1 MLITGQVQPISNK
14 GVKLNKKQLIFIQ
27 TPVKSIQIAL
37 HFLYRVLAVNCI
49 CLPSEGG
56 HVDGYLQVPE
66 AEFLFQGFSLVRVKK
81 DFISWVAFVNKLPLV
96 QIIQHVGS
104 SHFFLHKHIGKKQVI
119 GHQKISH
126 NISHAV
132 ALLQVVSSHAFQR
145 SSMPHIQIDLSILFN
160 KASRKRRVIDEKSG
174 FGKHSII
181 KNASKL
187 HQMIYP

>member
-1 MLITGQVQPISNK
+1 MLITGQVQPISHK

-27 TPVKSIQIAL
+27 TPVKNIQIAL
-37 HFLYRVLAVNCI
+37 HLLHRILTVYCVCFSA
-49 CLPSEGG
+49 EGG
-56 HVDGYLQVPE
+56 HIDRYLQILE
-66 AEFLFQGFSLVRVKK
+66 AKFLLQRLPFFRVEKDLISRIALVNVL
-81 DFISWVAFVNKLPLV
+81 ALV
-96 QIIQHVGS
+96 QIIQHVGAP
-104 SHFFLHKHIGKKQVI
+104 HFFLHKHIGKKQVI
-119 GHQKISH
+119 GHEKISH
-126 NISHAV
+126 YISHAV

-145 SSMPHIQIDLSILFN
+145 SSVPHIQIDLSIFFN

>member
-1 MLITGQVQPISNK
+1 MPITGQVQPISHK

-27 TPVKSIQIAL
+27 TPVKNIQIAL
-37 HFLYRVLAVNCI
+37 HFLYRILTVNCI
-49 CLPSEGG
+49 CLPPEGG
-56 HVDGYLQVPE
+56 HVDRYLQVPE
-66 AEFLFQGFSLVRVKK
+66 AEFLFQGFSLIRMEK
-81 DFISWVAFVNKLPLV
+81 DLISWVAFMNKLPLI
-96 QIIQHVGS
+96 QIIQHVS
-104 SHFFLHKHIGKKQVI
+104 SPHFFLHKHIGKKQVI

-145 SSMPHIQIDLSILFN
+145 SSVPHIQIDLSILFN